1 LNELSVTK
9 AVILGVLQG
18 LTEFLPVS
26 SSGHLLLARELLGI
40 SLPGLSFEVMLHV
53 GTALAVVVVLRRD
66 IAGILRSLLRW
77 DRARPGFDLA
87 WRIVLASVPAVLAA
101 GLLGS
106 FIETRLA
113 VPRVAAAMLLVTAAI
128 LMFGTLGVRS
138 PRTAAARRG
147 RVSSA
152 ANTRSRYP
160 LRSDVPA
167 PATALW
173 IGIAQALAIIPGIS
187 RSGATVVAG
196 LRCGLSRDAAARF
209 SLLLSLPVIF
219 GGAALDGVGL
229 LREGSMSLA
238 WAPAAAGVA
247 AAFVAGLLAA
257 NLLLAVVRRA
267 KLGWFGLYCAAV
279 GIVGLW
285 LTR

>member
-1 LNELSVTK
+1 MTN

-40 SLPGLSFEVMLHV
+40 SLPGLSFEIMLHV
-53 GTALAVVVVLRRD
+53 GTALAVVVVLRQE

-77 DRARPGFDLA
+77 ERIRPGFDLA

-101 GLLGS
+101 GFLGS
-106 FIETRLA
+106 FVQTTLA
-113 VPRVAAAMLLVTAAI
+113 VPRVAAAMLLVTAAM
-128 LMFGTLGVRS
+128 LMFGTRGIRS

-147 RVSSA
+147 RRQPAHS
-152 ANTRSRYP
+152 TRSRYP
-160 LRSDVPA
+160 VRSDVPT
-167 PATALW
+167 PAAALW
-173 IGIAQALAIIPGIS
+173 IGIAQALAIVPGIS
-187 RSGATVVAG
+187 RSGSTVVAG

-219 GGAALDGVGL
+219 GGAVLDGVSL
-229 LREGSMSLA
+229 LREGTLSLA
-238 WAPAAAGVA
+238 WAPAVAGVA
-247 AAFVAGLLAA
+247 AAFVSGLLAA

-267 KLGWFGLYCAAV
+267 KLGWFGLYCAAA

>member
-1 LNELSVTK
+1 LSELSVAN

-26 SSGHLLLARELLGI
+26 SSGHLLLARELLDI

-53 GTALAVVVVLRRD
+53 GTALAVVVVLRRE
-66 IAGILRSLLRW
+66 IASILRSLLRW
-77 DRARPGFDLA
+77 ERARPGFDLA

-106 FIETRLA
+106 FIQTRLA
-113 VPRVAAAMLLVTAAI
+113 VPRVAAAMLLVTAAM
-128 LMFGTLGVRS
+128 LMFGTRGIRS

-147 RVSSA
+147 RRQPAPS
-152 ANTRSRYP
+152 TRSRYP
-160 LRSDVPA
+160 VRSDVPA
-167 PATALW
+167 PASALW
-173 IGIAQALAIIPGIS
+173 IGIAQAVAIVPGIS
-187 RSGATVVAG
+187 RSGSTVVAG

-219 GGAALDGVGL
+219 GGAVLDGVGL
-229 LREGSMSLA
+229 LREGTMLLA
-238 WAPAAAGVA
+238 WAPALAGVA
-247 AAFVAGLLAA
+247 AAFVSGLASA
-257 NLLLAVVRRA
+257 SLLLAVVRRA
-267 KLGWFGLYCAAV
+267 KLGWFGLYCAVA
-279 GIVGLW
+279 GIIGLW